1 MIQKLVEKKLEIIV
15 SGSAGLLSYVA
26 DRLDIAIIHE
36 LFSEYLLPVLAAVTS
51 YYLIRFLKKY
61 HRKKDKPDDNNEQF
75 L

>member
-26 DRLDIAIIHE
+26 DRLDIAIINE
-36 LFSEYLLPVLAAVTS
+36 LFSGYLLPVLSAVTS

-61 HRKKDKPDDNNEQF
+61 HSRKEQ
-75 L
+75 